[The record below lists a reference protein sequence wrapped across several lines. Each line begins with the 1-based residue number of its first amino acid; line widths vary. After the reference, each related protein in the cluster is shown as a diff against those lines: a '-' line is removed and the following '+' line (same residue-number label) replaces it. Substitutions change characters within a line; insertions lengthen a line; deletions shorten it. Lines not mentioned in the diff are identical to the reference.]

1 MVKRALAVTMALVLA
16 ATWTVA
22 GEKPKRQPRKR
33 PEPVATADY
42 ISAVQELIAA
52 ATDLEK
58 PGANVQA
65 ARDKVTAAAKSL
77 PISTKAV
84 EKMFE
89 RGDAQALASMLKSYA
104 YRSLVGKLTAERR
117 KVIAGSDELKT
128 QYDALTGKEK
138 QIAQEKE
145 AFYEGLRPRSTDIE
159 SLSKLRDTLV
169 AERDRKAEEAKA
181 KRKAEMEA
189 KRKDRGGR
197 KKKEQ

>member
-1 MVKRALAVTMALVLA
+1 MVKRALAVAMAAILA
-16 ATWTVA
+16 ASWTVA
-22 GEKPKRQPRKR
+22 GEKPKRQPRKK

-58 PGANVQA
+58 PGANIQA

-77 PISTKAV
+77 PISTKAI

-89 RGDAQALASMLKSYA
+89 KGDAQALASMLKSYA

-145 AFYEGLRPRSTDIE
+145 AFYEGLRTRSTDVE

-181 KRKAEMEA
+181 KRKD
-189 KRKDRGGR
+189 KGGR

>member
-1 MVKRALAVTMALVLA
+1 MVKRVLAVAVALVLA
-16 ATWTVA
+16 ATWTTA

-58 PGANVQA
+58 PGANIQA

-77 PISTKAV
+77 PISTKAI
-84 EKMFE
+84 ERMFE
-89 RGDAQALASMLKSYA
+89 KGDAQALASMLKSYA

-117 KVIAGSDELKT
+117 KLIAGSDELKT
-128 QYDALTGKEK
+128 QYGALTEKEK
-138 QIAQEKE
+138 QIAEEKK
-145 AFYEGLRPRSTDIE
+145 AFYEGLRKRSTDIE
-159 SLSKLRDTLV
+159 SLSKLRDTLA
-169 AERDRKAEEAKA
+169 AERERKAEEAKA
-181 KRKAEMEA
+181 KRKN
-189 KRKDRGGR
+189 KGGR